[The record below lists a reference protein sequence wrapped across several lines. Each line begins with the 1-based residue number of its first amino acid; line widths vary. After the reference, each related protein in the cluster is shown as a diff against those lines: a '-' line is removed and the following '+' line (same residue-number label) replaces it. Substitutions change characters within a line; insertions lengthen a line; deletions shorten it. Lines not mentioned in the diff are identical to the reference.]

1 MTVSKNLSREA
12 AASVLAQND
21 PLEVPVAPP
30 APHISY
36 VLDDAGTPAY
46 QGIVQLNGYT
56 DDTTP
61 TLIGNGAAAGDLI
74 KVYHG
79 DRVIGSTIVQGNGSW
94 RFTPSEELREEGVQV
109 LRATATDSSNGL
121 ESDFSPPFSFI
132 LDLTPPSAQ
141 ATIQNVSEA
150 LPEQPLVTVDSTP
163 MLFGSLST
171 ALAANEKLQI
181 SLDTGATWQDV
192 ASVSGA
198 YWQYQ
203 DVRELQNGNYT
214 YLLRTIDA
222 AGNQGAMTAQQI
234 TISREVTPQPVEGI
248 KVSIIGITPDTGVEG
263 DYITSASKIT
273 LLGTLSEELPAG
285 AKLQVSVDGGNS
297 WKTVQAFGTDWIY
310 IDPSVHNL
318 GTQVRYEMRV
328 LDAQGNPVA
337 SSYAAQDV
345 VFDAGNPL
353 PDMYSS
359 IELGTDTAVEIAG
372 QYSNAQSAQNND
384 FITRDNSVTL
394 SGKLSAVLQIGQHLQ
409 LSLDGGKTWETLIS
423 NGGQLWSY
431 TSEPLSA
438 SQQLGVKLRVADNAG
453 NSVELGERT
462 LVVDI
467 DSPVPFAF
475 APQLGAQALSGERA
489 YYSSAQYGLA
499 EAGATVALVQDV
511 NRDGRYQ
518 EGLDKIVGY
527 AVAGNDGRWSFDAIL
542 PEGQQQLGFV
552 TWDVAGNNSGFGPQ
566 VLTDAHRPVNE
577 AGFSVHDTGWGGTV
591 ASVRGSNTA
600 AMAMSADG
608 TWSFFQSTGYALSST
623 AYKNAGH
630 VFSGLDRD
638 EYRASYL
645 SEPLKVTSD
654 GNGHMI
660 SKATFADYNRDGL
673 MDVIANV
680 SGNSADLPVWTA
692 KADGTY
698 SAGSVN
704 NPNRLNIGGVIAWDG
719 NGDGYTDFIV
729 VDNTIGSWGFNLIRN
744 DNGVLKGERKG
755 NTWWGSEISGV
766 DLNNDGAV
774 DLAGHNDQ
782 HGNTALGVLLTQ
794 SDGSW
799 SKEQTFGRMF
809 RSDSAGSTEY
819 SNLATSMTWADFDG
833 DGDLDLFLARG
844 ARSSTGHNGNSD
856 DSRIYLNKGTDA
868 NGKWLGMDNDNPLF
882 FNDALGQDQKGNLV
896 HFDGGP
902 SFAVDWNHDGKMDVI
917 EAPRQN
923 AAWSSTN
930 AAMTPVLFINQG
942 NGDWM
947 NSGQLLGNEA
957 YDNVTGAVAVDYDF
971 DGAVD
976 LLLYRTSGKD
986 HVGLDTA
993 SSPTVLIR
1001 NENHVAEGTSLI
1013 LRILDKNGM
1022 NSYFGNT
1029 VQLFDAA
1036 GRLVASQILNP
1047 QSGVT
1052 NDSSG
1057 LVYFYGLDANQTYSA
1072 KLLAEPAIGNGNMV
1086 PGRFEEDLGLI
1097 NPTWGNLVTGAAEHA
1112 YVLTAGKPT
1121 VSFDS
1126 QGAGTVG
1133 TGYNDSFMATEGND
1147 VINGGGG
1154 WNLLADGSKQWSAT
1168 QGLDEVDYQF
1178 AKQGVQ
1184 VNLQSGQSLGMGND
1198 TLIGIEAVKGSWY
1211 ADAFMDNAASN
1222 RFEGRGGDDVYY
1234 LFGGGND
1241 TLAYRPVDAWDVS
1254 ADGSNGHDMVFG
1266 FGLGNVLNNSNADI
1280 IDLRGML
1287 GYGGPVSLVR
1297 DDGVL
1302 QLDASSQGLL
1312 DYLSSRV
1319 EGNNTIISVD
1329 RDGIGQQVG
1338 STDLI
1343 TLMGVRTDLLNL
1355 IQNHQI
1361 MV

>member
-12 AASVLAQND
+12 AAAVLAQND
-21 PLEVPVAPP
+21 PLEVPVAPS

-46 QGIVQLNGYT
+46 QGIIPLNGYT

-79 DRVIGSTIVQGNGSW
+79 DRLIGSTIVQSNGSW
-94 RFTPSEELREEGVQV
+94 RLTPAEELREEGVQV
-109 LRATATDSSNGL
+109 LRATATDSANGL

-132 LDLTPPSAQ
+132 LDLTPPSAL
-141 ATIQNVSEA
+141 ANVLSVSEA
-150 LPEQPLVTVDSTP
+150 QQDQPLVTADSTP
-163 MLFGSLST
+163 MLFGSLSEP
-171 ALAANEKLQI
+171 LAANEKLQI
-181 SLDTGATWQDV
+181 SLDTGATWQDI

-214 YLLRTIDA
+214 YLMRTIDA

-234 TISREVTPQPVEGI
+234 TISREVNPQPVEGI
-248 KVSIIGITPDTGVEG
+248 KVSITGITPDTGVEG
-263 DYITSASKIT
+263 DFITSASKIT
-273 LLGTLSEELPAG
+273 LMGTLSEQLATG
-285 AKLQVSVDGGNS
+285 AKLQVSADGGNT

-328 LDAQGNPVA
+328 LDAKGNPVA

-353 PDMYSS
+353 PAMYSS

-394 SGKLSAVLQIGQHLQ
+394 SGKLSAALQIGQHLQ
-409 LSLDGGKTWETLIS
+409 LSLDGGKTWQTLMS

-431 TSEPLSA
+431 TSEPLAA
-438 SQQLGVKLRVADNAG
+438 SQQLGVKLRVADNGG

-462 LVVDI
+462 LVVDL

-475 APQLGAQALSGERA
+475 APQLGMQTLSGERA

-566 VLTDAHRPVNE
+566 VLTDAYRPVNG
-577 AGFSVHDTGWGGTV
+577 AGFSVHDTGWGGSV

-623 AYKNAGH
+623 AYKNSGH
-630 VFSGLDRD
+630 VYSGLDRD
-638 EYRASYL
+638 NYRASYL
-645 SEPLKVTSD
+645 AEPTKVTHD
-654 GNGHMI
+654 GDGHML
-660 SKATFADYNRDGL
+660 SNATFADYNRDGL
-673 MDVIANV
+673 MDVLAMT
-680 SGNSADLPVWTA
+680 SGASWTLPIWTA

-698 SAGSVN
+698 SAGSLDKSKN
-704 NPNRLNIGGVIAWDG
+704 NNIGGIIAWDAQ
-719 NGDGYTDFIV
+719 GDGYTDFIY
-729 VDNTIGSWGFNLIRN
+729 VDNQQGSFGRI
-744 DNGVLKGERKG
+744 DNNNGTLKSSHSSKA
-755 NTWWGSEISGV
+755 WWGSEISGV
-766 DLNNDGAV
+766 DVDNNGTV
-774 DLAGHNDQ
+774 DLAGHGDRS
-782 HGNTALGVLLTQ
+782 GYTALTVLQ
-794 SDGSW
+794 NKGNGDFEASRN
-799 SKEQTFGRMF
+799 FANVF
-809 RSDSAGSTEY
+809 RDDRTLDAKQV
-819 SNLATSMTWADFDG
+819 SNNSVAMTWADFDG

-844 ARSSTGHNGNSD
+844 SRGSSGYNGNSD
-856 DSRIYLNKGTDA
+856 DSRIILNKGNDA
-868 NGKWLGMDNDNPLF
+868 KGNWLGMDNDNPLF
-882 FNDALGQDQKGNLV
+882 FNDALGQDKNGNLV

-902 SFAVDWNHDGKMDVI
+902 SFAVDWNHDGKLDVI
-917 EAPRQN
+917 EAPRQH
-923 AAWSSTN
+923 AAWSGTN
-930 AAMTPVLFINQG
+930 AAMSPVLYLNRG
-942 NGDWM
+942 NGDWL
-947 NSGQLLGNEA
+947 NSGQVLGNET
-957 YDNVTGAVAVDYDF
+957 YDLVTGAVAVDYDF

-976 LLLYRTSGKD
+976 LLLYRTSGEEHLGMQTD
-986 HVGLDTA
+986 SA
-993 SSPTVLIR
+993 PSVLIR
-1001 NENHVAEGTSLI
+1001 NENHVVEGTSLI
-1013 LRILDKNGM
+1013 LRILDKNGL
-1022 NSYFGNT
+1022 NSYYGNT
-1029 VQLFDAA
+1029 VQLFDSA
-1036 GRLVASQILNP
+1036 GRLVATQILNP
-1047 QSGVT
+1047 QAGVT

-1057 LVYFYGLDANQTYSA
+1057 LVYFYGLNPNERYTA
-1072 KLLAEPAIGNGNMV
+1072 KLLADSGTQKSAAV
-1086 PGRFEEDLGLI
+1086 YQEDLGLV
-1097 NPTWGNLVTGAAEHA
+1097 NPTWENLATGAADHA

-1121 VSFDS
+1121 ISFDS

-1147 VINGGGG
+1147 IINGGGG
-1154 WNLLADGSKQWSAT
+1154 WNLLADGSKVWSAT
-1168 QGLDEVDYQF
+1168 QGMDEVDYQL
-1178 AKQGVQ
+1178 AKQSVQ
-1184 VNLQSGQSLGMGND
+1184 VNLQNGQSLGMGRD
-1198 TLIGIEAVKGSWY
+1198 TLLNIEGVKGSWY

-1222 RFEGRGGDDVYY
+1222 RFEGRGGDDIYY

-1241 TLAYRPVDAWDVS
+1241 TLVYRPAGMA
-1254 ADGSNGHDMVFG
+1254 ADGGNGHDIVFG

-1319 EGNNTIISVD
+1319 EGNNTVISVD